1 MESGLAEQMRL
12 NRGTRPTPKRF
23 IMKLS
28 LGLNILLAFM
38 LVWNSSK
45 RIDGIVG
52 KVQNWNGGHPL
63 DTKPGSC
70 FCGADKYCMCT
81 PSVAID
87 LIIAS
92 NDGKSIWLVERADT
106 GQLATMG
113 GFVEVGES
121 VEDAVIREVK
131 EEMNLSSPS
140 IISIDDIQLFGVY
153 SDPRRDNRRTI
164 VSAVFVIQL
173 PISDE
178 NMHPKAG
185 DDAKNVMRI
194 AIDDIEHY
202 SFFDDHKTIL
212 MDYKRSLSDEKTEG
226 KYNDDFVKDIRRST
240 CKS

>member
-1 MESGLAEQMRL
+1 MRV
-12 NRGTRPTPKRF
+12 NRHTRPTFNRF
-23 IMKLS
+23 IMKIS
-28 LGLNILLAFM
+28 MGLNIVLVLILL
-38 LVWNSSK
+38 WNSSK
-45 RIDGIVG
+45 RIGVTVE
-52 KVQNWNGGHPL
+52 KAQNWHGGHPL

-87 LIIAS
+87 LIIS
-92 NDGKSIWLVERADT
+92 SHDGEHIWLVERADT

-121 VEDAVIREVK
+121 VEEAVIREVK

-164 VSAVFVIQL
+164 VSVVFVIQL

-178 NMHPKAG
+178 NIHPKAG
-185 DDAKNVMRI
+185 DDAKNVRRI
-194 AIDDIEHY
+194 PIVEIEHH

-212 MDYKRSLSDEKTEG
+212 MDYIQSLSSDKTEK
-226 KYNDDFVKDIRRST
+226 KYNEDFVRDIRRST